1 MDLFLAEQ
9 MSEANT
15 PEWTSFA
22 RLRVPSPLWWIISVV
37 VNIYATKPISAWK
50 RDCVR

>member
-15 PEWTSFA
+15 PEWTSAA
-22 RLRVPSPLWWIISVV
+22 RLRREAAVRMYAQARGRDRERSARSPQ
-37 VNIYATKPISAWK
+37 P
-50 RDCVR
+50 